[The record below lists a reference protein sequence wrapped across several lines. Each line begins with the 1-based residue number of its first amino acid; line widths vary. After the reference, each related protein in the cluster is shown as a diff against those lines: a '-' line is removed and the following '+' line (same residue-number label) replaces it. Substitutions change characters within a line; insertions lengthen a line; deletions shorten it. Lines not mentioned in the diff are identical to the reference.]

1 MGEKYFFLLSGFDK
15 ELPYGELKALIAI
28 LHPEHEIIKRDGRI
42 VIVKTLKDVAE
53 EIVERSAYTKLSA
66 QLLFETHT
74 NQADILSS
82 IDISILKEFIP
93 PNSTILVRGLTIN
106 GASVNKS
113 ELERQIGALIIDGI
127 PSLKVDLR
135 NPEFT
140 VVFIS
145 SPEKTYIGILRKI
158 KPKRIFYYRVAGRRP
173 FTLPSAMQPDLS
185 RCLVNLSRTMIGGR
199 ILDPFTGTG
208 GILIEAILLGY
219 EAYGVELKKWI
230 AQGALRNLKYYTPS
244 LENIIIGDARKLMF
258 RKCFDS
264 IVTDPPYGRSTTV
277 PDHSLTNLLEKFL
290 YESRNCLRDGG
301 TVTLVT
307 PENIWIED
315 TASEAGYTLR
325 ESYTIKIHRSLIR
338 KIMVFK

>member
-15 ELPYGELKALIAI
+15 ELPYGELRALISI
-28 LHPEHEIIKRDGRI
+28 LHPEHEIIKKDSRI
-42 VIVKTLKDVAE
+42 VVVKTLKDVAE
-53 EIVERSAYTKLSA
+53 EIVDRSAYTKLSA
-66 QLLFETHT
+66 RLIFEIDT
-74 NQADILSS
+74 NEKDILSS
-82 IDISILKEFIP
+82 INTSLLKDIIP
-93 PNSTILVRGLTIN
+93 SNSTILVRGLTIN
-106 GASVNKS
+106 GASLNKT
-113 ELERQIGALIIDGI
+113 ELEKKIGSLIIDEI

-135 NPEFT
+135 NPEST

-145 SPEKTYIGILRKI
+145 SPEKTYIGILQKI
-158 KPKRIFYYRVAGRRP
+158 KPKRVFYYRVAGRRP

-199 ILDPFTGTG
+199 ILDPFAGTG
-208 GILIEAILLGY
+208 GIMIEAILLGY
-219 EAYGVELKKWI
+219 QVYGVELKKWI

-244 LENIIIGDARKLMF
+244 LENMVIGDARKLMF
-258 RKCFDS
+258 RKYFDS

-290 YESRNCLRDGG
+290 YESRNCLKDGG
-301 TVTLVT
+301 TITLVT

-315 TASEAGYTLR
+315 TASEAGYVLQ
-325 ESYTIKIHRSLIR
+325 ESYRIKIHRSLIR